1 MYRLRKLYVAANDV
15 SVANNSP
22 SRFHLVFSAVVPPLG
37 YTTFW
42 IHKASSSTTTSHP
55 RACISQH
62 APLFLSIHHI
72 SPKKRIGTDGLV
84 SLVLLHA
91 LRCKSRMLHK
101 KNQWSLLD
109 GPDVSMESST
119 TEMLGAS
126 TIVYLTSGR
135 IGLNFSR
142 TTGLLT
148 QLPSQT
154 QEYVINCSTT

>member
-42 IHKASSSTTTSHP
+42 IDKASSTTTTSHP

-135 IGLNFSR
+135 IELNFSG

-148 QLPSQT
+148 QLPTQT